1 MDRDLNVLK
10 HMHEYCV
17 DIETDSKRLGDDYD
31 VFKNDKMY
39 QKAITMSL
47 LQIGELSNQL
57 TDAFK
62 SSTAGQMD
70 WRGIKGLRNMLAHR
84 YGTMQPSLVWDIKT
98 NDIPQL
104 KEFCENHISI
114 LRDAA
119 MKSSHT
125 QEQPLR
131 NDLIEQQKQC
141 GGYTPPV
148 TPVKQEQSA
157 PEQTQTA
164 VSLPKKSQEKG
175 GRHI

>member
-31 VFKNDKMY
+31 IFKTDKMY

-119 MKSSHT
+119 IKSSYT

-131 NDLIEQQKQC
+131 KDLAEQQAQL
-141 GGYTPPV
+141 GYIKPPV
-148 TPVKQEQSA
+148 QSTAEEQQVDA
-157 PEQTQTA
+157 PTQTPMQ
-164 VSLPKKSQEKG
+164 PKKNNDIGS
-175 GRHI
+175 RHR